1 MKGIYECC
9 AINRA
14 GIGRAV
20 IHLTV
25 KEMEYFRSVVNDR
38 IVSVDE
44 LKDAYLS
51 VDVTSDKLKVKWYW
65 DGDEVDYNNQ
75 RFQLIESGCKR
86 ILKVACKIIIRLIN
100 RKRKVVICVI
110 YQMYCF
116 SCSIYIILLSLPYSL
131 AVHHLAF

>member
-1 MKGIYECC
+1 MVQGWQKTIYWKEIYCYGTRKKLLFENYSNQKRGRRNEFGFPDFLKISVCDDFLGIAKNSLKGIYECC

-51 VDVTSDKLKVKWYW
+51 
-65 DGDEVDYNNQ
+65 G
-75 RFQLIESGCKR
+75 
-86 ILKVACKIIIRLIN
+86 
-100 RKRKVVICVI
+100 
-110 YQMYCF
+110 
-116 SCSIYIILLSLPYSL
+116 
-131 AVHHLAF
+131 

>member
-1 MKGIYECC
+1 MCDDFLRIAKNSLEGIYECC

-51 VDVTSDKLKVKWYW
+51 
-65 DGDEVDYNNQ
+65 G
-75 RFQLIESGCKR
+75 
-86 ILKVACKIIIRLIN
+86 
-100 RKRKVVICVI
+100 
-110 YQMYCF
+110 
-116 SCSIYIILLSLPYSL
+116 
-131 AVHHLAF
+131 

>member
-1 MKGIYECC
+1 MEQGRNFSLKIIRIRKEDEGIYECC

-51 VDVTSDKLKVKWYW
+51 
-65 DGDEVDYNNQ
+65 G
-75 RFQLIESGCKR
+75 
-86 ILKVACKIIIRLIN
+86 
-100 RKRKVVICVI
+100 
-110 YQMYCF
+110 
-116 SCSIYIILLSLPYSL
+116 
-131 AVHHLAF
+131 

>member
-1 MKGIYECC
+1 MVQGWQETIYWKEIHCNGTRKKLLIENYSNQKRGRRKGFENFQILKKNLNSTKISLNPRKGIYECC

-51 VDVTSDKLKVKWYW
+51 
-65 DGDEVDYNNQ
+65 G
-75 RFQLIESGCKR
+75 
-86 ILKVACKIIIRLIN
+86 
-100 RKRKVVICVI
+100 
-110 YQMYCF
+110 
-116 SCSIYIILLSLPYSL
+116 
-131 AVHHLAF
+131 

>member
-1 MKGIYECC
+1 MEQGRNFSLKIIRIRKEDEGKGFRIFSDFEKNSNLTKFSLNPRKGIYECC

-51 VDVTSDKLKVKWYW
+51 
-65 DGDEVDYNNQ
+65 G
-75 RFQLIESGCKR
+75 
-86 ILKVACKIIIRLIN
+86 
-100 RKRKVVICVI
+100 
-110 YQMYCF
+110 
-116 SCSIYIILLSLPYSL
+116 
-131 AVHHLAF
+131 

>member
-1 MKGIYECC
+1 MNTTKISLNPRKGIYECC

-14 GIGRAV
+14 GIGCAV

-51 VDVTSDKLKVKWYW
+51 GKLSDSHFYWSLSGDQSETGLK
-65 DGDEVDYNNQ
+65 
-75 RFQLIESGCKR
+75 
-86 ILKVACKIIIRLIN
+86 A
-100 RKRKVVICVI
+100 
-110 YQMYCF
+110 F
-116 SCSIYIILLSLPYSL
+116 SSRCDL
-131 AVHHLAF
+131 